1 VAIVGAVIHALL
13 LAFAQISFG
22 SALVGVLVGMTMRM
36 ASNESAGTKYRIT
49 AAVLTFVAG
58 FLPWLRSPGTTMSA
72 VYLAIGMVAAWM
84 LTARNARTEIHGPFQ
99 SKAV

>member
-1 VAIVGAVIHALL
+1 
-13 LAFAQISFG
+13 
-22 SALVGVLVGMTMRM
+22 
-36 ASNESAGTKYRIT
+36 
-49 AAVLTFVAG
+49 
-58 FLPWLRSPGTTMSA
+58 LPWLRSPGTTMSA